1 MQTDFLAREH
11 RVAVVQ
17 PRRYQSQH
25 KADGNVFADMG
36 VDLAESSNV
45 KEADCCD
52 LGNTLFHRQFGIE
65 QNAKV
70 AHDV

>member
-25 KADGNVFADMG
+25 RADGDGDVFADTAAA
-36 VDLAESSNV
+36 LAESANV
-45 KEADCCD
+45 E
-52 LGNTLFHRQFGIE
+52 GGH
-65 QNAKV
+65 
-70 AHDV
+70 